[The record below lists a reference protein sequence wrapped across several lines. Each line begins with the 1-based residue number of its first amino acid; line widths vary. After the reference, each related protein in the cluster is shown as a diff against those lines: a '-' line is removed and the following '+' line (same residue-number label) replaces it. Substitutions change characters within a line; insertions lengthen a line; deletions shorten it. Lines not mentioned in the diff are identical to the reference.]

1 MRQEIDQLKSPAR
14 VDKHLFIDA
23 AHVDKVSG
31 LKKIYHQP
39 IKHPTPVIVPDKP
52 WEDGAPR
59 TTYPA
64 VLYLWS
70 APIWNPT
77 TSRWQIWYNGGRYV
91 LPLYAESTD
100 GINWTK
106 PDLGL
111 VSWDGSTH
119 NNIVFLLPPDG
130 YSNSWKHN
138 RLILVRDDNDPDP
151 NRRYKGWTAS
161 WGSRPRRWNLF
172 PLVSPDGLTWKRLGN
187 RSFTSGDDYRLA
199 YDPTTGRFLATIK
212 LYPWDVP
219 GYEFPADHVDID
231 DLQNEVP
238 ARSAWLRTS
247 TDFQDW
253 TEPKLIMYGNSAD
266 QRDAA
271 AFMAAAKADPNRCP
285 VVIDD
290 PSSIPVTAAYKIDT
304 YNMVVFPY
312 ENLTLGL
319 PTRMI
324 MSGHFAWSFQGE
336 TGSNQDGYQYPFL
349 ASSRDLVT
357 WDRHTGEPF
366 IDLSPLTDT
375 DKSDYGM
382 IHANAPVR
390 NGDELWFYYW
400 GARFTHHNWH
410 ELTPEQY
417 ANAGVTPEER
427 AKSPTEAIYLARL
440 RLDGFVSLRAE
451 STRGE
456 LLTNPVEISGTTL
469 QVNVNAAQGE
479 LRAEVCHADTG
490 QPIPGY
496 TLAEALPVAADA
508 VSTPVRWVGNA
519 DVSALAGRR
528 AKIRFTLQSGDLYAF
543 WFE

>member
-1 MRQEIDQLKSPAR
+1 MKAIAKTH
-14 VDKHLFIDA
+14 KHLFIDDR
-23 AHVDKVSG
+23 HVDKISG
-31 LKKIYHQP
+31 LMKVYHKP
-39 IKHPTPVIVPDKP
+39 MKHATPVILPDTP
-52 WEDGAPR
+52 WEQGAPR

-64 VLYLWS
+64 TLYLWS
-70 APIWNPT
+70 APMWNQA
-77 TSRWQIWYNGGRYV
+77 TSIWQIWYNGGRYA

-138 RLILVRDDNDPDP
+138 RLILLRDDNDPDP

-172 PLVSPDGLTWKRLGN
+172 PLISPDGFRWKRLGT
-187 RSFTSGDDYRLA
+187 RSFTSGDDYRLG

-219 GYEFPADHVDID
+219 DYEFPADYVDFN
-231 DLQNEVP
+231 DLGSLVP

-247 TDFQDW
+247 VDFQNW
-253 TEPKLIMYGNSAD
+253 SEPKLIMYGTKAD
-266 QRDAA
+266 QREAA
-271 AFMAAAKADPNRCP
+271 AFMAAAKADPNRRQ
-285 VVIDD
+285 VVVDD
-290 PSSIPVTAAYKIDT
+290 PSSNPVTGAYKIDT
-304 YNMVVFPY
+304 YNMVLFRY
-312 ENLTLGL
+312 EHLMLGL

-324 MSGHFAWSFQGE
+324 MSGHFSWSYQGE
-336 TGSNQDGYQYPFL
+336 DGANQDGYQYPFL
-349 ASSRDLVT
+349 VSSRDMVT

-366 IDLSPLTDT
+366 IELSPLTDT
-375 DKSDYGM
+375 DRSDYGM
-382 IHANAPVR
+382 VQANVPVR

-400 GARFTHHNWH
+400 GTRFTHHNWH

-417 ANAGVTPEER
+417 AKAGLTPQER

-440 RLDGFVSLRAE
+440 RLDGFVSMHADATPGGLVTK
-451 STRGE
+451 S
-456 LLTNPVEISGTTL
+456 VEIGGGTL
-469 QVNVNAAQGE
+469 RVNANTVHGE
-479 LRAEVCHADTG
+479 LRAEICDTDTG
-490 QPIPGY
+490 RPIEGY
-496 TLAEALPVAADA
+496 TLADAVPVTTDA
-508 VSTPVRWVGNA
+508 VSACVRWAGKE
-519 DVSALAGRR
+519 DVSRLTGRSV
-528 AKIRFTLQSGDLYAF
+528 KIRFALENGDLYAF